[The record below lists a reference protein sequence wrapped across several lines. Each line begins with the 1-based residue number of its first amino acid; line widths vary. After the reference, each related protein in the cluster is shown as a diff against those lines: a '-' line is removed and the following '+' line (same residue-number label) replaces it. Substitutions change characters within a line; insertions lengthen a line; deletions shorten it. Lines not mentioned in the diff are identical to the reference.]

1 MAVKLYQTPL
11 RIKKNKLGIKRNKT
25 CHTLL
30 FFAIKTKM
38 YLKRIKQAQ
47 IPLPKVP
54 SYKKNTP
61 MSFVLLLICS
71 PCFGQKKDSIPE
83 KITAYVADKFPS
95 TRILNIEHYQLASH
109 KFNSSLLNGSQT
121 SGKITNMNQT
131 KLNLNSSLIKKKRW
145 SLGGSFSYRYI
156 GATTSYADPTDQ
168 LQTIVKN
175 TYHYHTSSLNFG
187 YFAKLLDKMVVYSG
201 AVVVDGSEKNFERVK
216 GLVTATMILK
226 ANLKTKMTLGL
237 VGIVDPSAQIPVIP
251 TFSYEHK
258 FRGNWVL
265 DAVLPQRLLL
275 KKEVFDNGR
284 ISLGGEL
291 DGTGLYIY
299 QFNGS
304 SETHEFRQIEI
315 NMGAIYEHYFGG
327 SFIGTVK
334 TGFKSITS
342 ARVFEK
348 SKSFDNYLFEVKPN
362 GAMYLNLGVSFNPF
376 AKNRK

>member
-1 MAVKLYQTPL
+1 MHL
-11 RIKKNKLGIKRNKT
+11 RL
-25 CHTLL
+25 
-30 FFAIKTKM
+30 TKPPQ
-38 YLKRIKQAQ
+38 R
-47 IPLPKVP
+47 PLPKIITA
-54 SYKKNTP
+54 KKNTP
-61 MSFVLLLICS
+61 LSFVLLLICS
-71 PCFGQKKDSIPE
+71 PCFGQKRDSIPE

-95 TRILNIEHYQLASH
+95 TRVLNIEHYQLASH
-109 KFNSSLLNGSQT
+109 KFNSSLLNGPQT
-121 SGKITNMNQT
+121 SGEISNMYQT
-131 KLNLNSSLIKKKRW
+131 KINLNPSFIKKRRW

-156 GATTSYADPTDQ
+156 GATTVYTNPNDQ
-168 LQTIVKN
+168 LQTITKN

-201 AVVVDGSEKNFERVK
+201 SVVVDGSEKNFERVK

-258 FRGNWVL
+258 FKKDWVL
-265 DAVLPQRLLL
+265 DIVLPQRLLL
-275 KKEVFDNGR
+275 KKEIFGNGR

-291 DGTGLYIY
+291 DGTGLYLY
-299 QFNGS
+299 QFNRS
-304 SETHEFRQIEI
+304 SGTYEFRQVEI

-334 TGFKSITS
+334 TGYKSITS
-342 ARVFEK
+342 GRVFEK
-348 SKSFDNYLFEVKPN
+348 SKSFDNYLFEAKPN

-376 AKNRK
+376 AKSKK